1 MGETRCVP
9 GNPEKPTVERVLL
22 AVEQIPAGCAVSY
35 GDIAELVGT
44 SPRRVG
50 TIMSTVGDEVPWW
63 RVTNAAGR
71 LPEHLTAEAM
81 RCWAEEHTPTRR
93 GRCLISQ
100 ARPDLARWAADYES
114 QLQAITRPD
123 DRR

>member
-1 MGETRCVP
+1 M
-9 GNPEKPTVERVLL
+9 VECVLL
-22 AVEQIPAGCAVSY
+22 AVEQVPAGCAVSY

-44 SPRRVG
+44 LPRRVG
-50 TIMSTVGDEVPWW
+50 TIMSAVGDEVPWW

-71 LPEHLTAEAM
+71 LPEHLTAEAV
-81 RCWAEEHTPTRR
+81 RCWAEERTPMRG
-93 GRCLISQ
+93 GRCLLSQ

-114 QLQAITRPD
+114 QLQEITRLD